1 MADPDLA
8 QEFTALYAG
17 THRRVYAYAVARA
30 GRSLAD
36 EVVAETFLVAWR
48 RFARM
53 PGGAALPW
61 LLGVARNVIRER
73 YRDEERQRAIAAEM
87 LAWAADAPDV
97 ADGVAERAAVLA
109 ALAGLS
115 ENDREVLTLIAWDG
129 LTPRAAARV
138 VNCSAPAFLVRLHRA
153 RHRLARAVE
162 AAGEPAPVE
171 PGTSGRAASEP
182 AATEPAVMKTVPVV
196 KAAAVVKAVPVVK
209 TAPVIKF
216 AIDKE
221 PSR

>member
-1 MADPDLA
+1 MADPETA
-8 QEFTALYAG
+8 PEFTALYADNRG
-17 THRRVYAYAVARA
+17 RVYAYAVARA

-48 RFARM
+48 RFAQM
-53 PGGAALPW
+53 PRGAALPW
-61 LLGVARNVIRER
+61 LLGVARNVIRQR

-97 ADGVAERAAVLA
+97 ADGVAERSAILT

-115 ENDREVLTLIAWDG
+115 ENDREVLTLTAWDG
-129 LTPRAAARV
+129 LSPRAAARV

-153 RHRLARAVE
+153 RNRLTRAVA
-162 AAGEPAPVE
+162 AAGEP
-171 PGTSGRAASEP
+171 RAAESRSTKP
-182 AATEPAVMKTVPVV
+182 TITAPAVTKPVV
-196 KAAAVVKAVPVVK
+196 A
-209 TAPVIKF
+209 
-216 AIDKE
+216 KE